1 MESFKEKNGGLGSNR
16 PIEEQIGAEFSR
28 NNTYIAPAAI
38 GSKESLKAKICDL
51 EPILLTKKRM
61 KFVRDKAGMSKEIE
75 RVESEFNT
83 TGIVLKAKNE
93 TARSFNRRRK
103 IRVYLP

>member
-1 MESFKEKNGGLGSNR
+1 MESFKEKNGGLGSNW

-28 NNTYIAPAAI
+28 NNTYIAPAAL
-38 GSKESLKAKICDL
+38 GSKESLKARICDL
-51 EPILLTKKRM
+51 EPILTKKRN
-61 KFVRDKAGMSKEIE
+61 KFVRDKAAMSKEIE